1 MTPITLHVHSKTHGE
16 IKKHMVDLLK
26 SHGFNIDHEHDA
38 DGHQIVV
45 ATEMDAAKNDD
56 PSEVPA
62 AEIDTPPIEVPA
74 VDHSAPVATEE
85 PTAEL
90 TVAID
95 PASAVAAA
103 AIPVPDIPATV
114 PSTELSP
121 ESPLV
126 QASSGLTGLVTV
138 KSLSSV
144 CNVSF
149 CFDTSLPCSE
159 LKVKGLTSMGDY
171 VSFEYCSISF
181 KFPVEKPEAGGIV
194 ANTDPQYT
202 DTSIRAVL
210 NPVGTEVDVPVLL
223 KLVDGDECGVVFG
236 QDMTAAITSALEN
249 GSNDQVP
256 AQ

>member
-1 MTPITLHVHSKTHGE
+1 MTPITLHVHPKAHGE

-62 AEIDTPPIEVPA
+62 AEINTAPVEVPA
-74 VDHSAPVATEE
+74 VDHSEPVAASEE

-103 AIPVPDIPATV
+103 ADIPATV

-149 CFDTSLPCSE
+149 CFDPSLPCSE
-159 LKVKGLTSMGDY
+159 LKVKGLTPMGDY

-236 QDMTAAITSALEN
+236 QDMMAVITAALEN
-249 GSNDQVP
+249 GSHDQVS